1 MQLLLTANQFDSKR
15 TWDNPICKYD
25 SPFTNCLDL
34 FDVNGYDLTE
44 LEQDYAEVNTPAID
58 HRYKKAIKRDWFKS
72 SKTEIEGVHI
82 NHALLFERKGYSGL
96 ALNQL
101 KTWSEELPLV
111 HKLLKVRSKWG
122 IDLSIDYVDRQG
134 NVFEVFHYEWDD
146 FNFEAVLAMK
156 DRIEN
161 LALTTDWEDA
171 AKRLLQRKDEW
182 SSLSFFEQSDWKCR
196 FYGIDSEKF
205 KVIIW
210 ND

>member
-25 SPFTNCLDL
+25 SPYTNCLDL

-58 HRYKKAIKRDWFKS
+58 HRYKKAIKREWFKS
-72 SKTEIEGVHI
+72 SKIEIEGVHI

-205 KVIIW
+205 KVVIW